1 MQVIEKSGKLEIS
14 GLYDFADSLK
24 GFHEYEFIAVGV
36 LMIQGQGELQREFFR
51 AYGYADNE
59 IDETLRRRMMTLTM
73 LYEYSSL
80 RRYAERLR
88 PAAVSY
94 SLEKLEREIWS
105 FA

>member
-1 MQVIEKSGKLEIS
+1 
-14 GLYDFADSLK
+14 
-24 GFHEYEFIAVGV
+24 
-36 LMIQGQGELQREFFR
+36 MIQGQGDLQREFFR

-59 IDETLRRRMMTLTM
+59 IDETLRHRMFLLTM

-88 PAAVSY
+88 PEAVTY
-94 SLEKLEREIWS
+94 KLEELERAIWS